1 MHKRKKMI
9 KKYNGKKIEEAKERK
24 GRKRAKKR
32 KKIFKKCTKKPI

>member
-1 MHKRKKMI
+1 MI

-32 KKIFKKCTKKPI
+32 KKYSKNVQKNQFE